1 MREGGEDLVEFL
13 VALQL
18 AALGTAAAP
27 QQTHLELRLEDLKDV
42 GLYLEPCDGGRR
54 RGRGVRL
61 TLHVQVTSYGFAG
74 QDLQGLLCGMKLVRA
89 WVR

>member
-54 RGRGVRL
+54 RGRGV
-61 TLHVQVTSYGFAG
+61 TLDSHCTSKSPAMA
-74 QDLQGLLCGMKLVRA
+74 LLVRISKA
-89 WVR
+89 FSVG